1 MWQKITPTFKIQK
14 SLSLKMS
21 FLQKITPYLLLF
33 QVPVYVIEYEAR
45 QFRPDL
51 HVRYHNSD
59 PESETIK
66 TYLWPALLE
75 GQNGP
80 CVQKGVVIT

>member
-1 MWQKITPTFKIQK
+1 MLNFK
-14 SLSLKMS
+14 
-21 FLQKITPYLLLF
+21 FLQKITPLLLL

>member
-1 MWQKITPTFKIQK
+1 MHSHHDHFDQPGDVVIRDDQDRGQFWG
-14 SLSLKMS
+14 LVN
-21 FLQKITPYLLLF
+21 

-45 QFRPDL
+45 QYRPDL
-51 HVRYHNSD
+51 HVRYHASD
-59 PESETIK
+59 SEADTIK

>member
-1 MWQKITPTFKIQK
+1 
-14 SLSLKMS
+14 MS

-59 PESETIK
+59 AESETIK